1 MNSDQ
6 PTINDRYRT
15 MLILWLAIA
24 MSLVL
29 WLIFI
34 HFITATN
41 PASPKLGFLLICL
54 ALVPMSSS
62 FLVKQVLLGR
72 AIERQDAMLVQR
84 AYVTAWALCEAAAL
98 LGLLAYFLAASPKYY
113 VGFVIGGA
121 GILLHFP
128 QKKDLLAASGQE
140 F

>member
-1 MNSDQ
+1 MNSDK

-15 MLILWLAIA
+15 MLILWLAVA

-29 WLIFI
+29 WLVFI
-34 HFITATN
+34 HFITVTN
-41 PASPKLGFLLICL
+41 AANPKLGFLLICL

-84 AYVTAWALCEAAAL
+84 AYVTAWATCAAAAL
-98 LGLLAYFLAASPKYY
+98 LGLLA
-113 VGFVIGGA
+113 
-121 GILLHFP
+121 
-128 QKKDLLAASGQE
+128 
-140 F
+140 